1 MEIERLYHA
10 LRIDPAICIGC
21 SHCMRSCPTE
31 ALRIRNGK
39 AVLLE
44 NKCIDCG
51 ECFRVCPVSAISV
64 AEDDLNDLM
73 KYTHR
78 IALIPSVFFGQFSE
92 NLSHETICAAV
103 YKLGFTEIYE
113 IERVTGYIAYAQQE
127 YIKSAGC
134 PNGPVSSYCPA
145 VIRLIQVKFPGLV
158 DNIIPVKPPVDL
170 AAIECRKSLVCSGIP
185 EAEIG
190 LFYFTPCA
198 AKIAAVKSPVGD
210 DKSPITGVVTM
221 SSIYNKVLKL
231 IRNEIEFP
239 ETSTTTVSP
248 DKSGI
253 LWALTHGEARL
264 MEGRVLSID
273 GIENVIDFLEKLED
287 DEPGKID
294 YLEMRACDQSCAG
307 GILVSGNRFL
317 TAEKLYKKAG
327 IMAEETSLQ
336 GSPTKQKFLLEN
348 IWLHKINPRTSLAL
362 DPDMHKAMDKMQK
375 VTQLLSQL
383 PGIDCG
389 LCGSPSCQSF
399 AEDIVK
405 GEAELPQ
412 CVFILKGM
420 ENSQEING
428 NEGNEIMKNI
438 WGTNRFNQKK

>member
-1 MEIERLYHA
+1 
-10 LRIDPAICIGC
+10 
-21 SHCMRSCPTE
+21 MRSCPTE
-31 ALRIRNGK
+31 ALRIHNGK
-39 AVLLE
+39 AVLLD

-64 AEDDLNDLM
+64 AEDDLNEL
-73 KYTHR
+73 KKFSHR
-78 IALIPSVFFGQFSE
+78 VALIPAVFFGQFPE
-92 NLSHETICAAV
+92 NISHQTICSAI
-103 YKLGFTEIYE
+103 YKLGFTDIYE
-113 IERVTGYIAYAQQE
+113 IERVAGYIAYAQHE

-145 VIRLIQVKFPGLV
+145 IIRLIQVKFPGLV

-170 AAIECRKSLVCSGIP
+170 AAIECRKSFLCQGIT
-185 EAEIG
+185 EEEIG

-210 DKSPITGVVTM
+210 DKSPISGVVTM
-221 SSIYNKVLKL
+221 SSIYNKVLKI
-231 IRNEIEFP
+231 IRKDTEFP
-239 ETSTTTVSP
+239 ESSNIPISP
-248 DKSGI
+248 DKKGI

-264 MEGRVLSID
+264 MNGRVLSID
-273 GIENVIDFLEKLED
+273 GISNVIDFLEKLED

-317 TAEKLYKKAG
+317 TAEKLYKKAAL
-327 IMAEETSLQ
+327 MEEESALP
-336 GSPTKQKFLLEN
+336 GSSTKQKFLLEN
-348 IWLHKINPRTSLAL
+348 IWLNKINPRTSLAL

-412 CVFILKGM
+412 CVFVMKGM
-420 ENSQEING
+420 ENSEKISQS
-428 NEGNEIMKNI
+428 EGSEIMKNI